1 MLFRSVVVLG
11 YFIFEIFYEGMA
23 AAIAEILPNCVQ
35 GVTGLILAA
44 VLSPI
49 LLKIPMIRNVKFQ
62 IKETNKANS

>member
-1 MLFRSVVVLG
+1 
-11 YFIFEIFYEGMA
+11 MA